1 MLKLKNISHRVIS
14 CQFRIKKSVGT
25 GFTPKIVSRLFS
37 SHAENF
43 KSPIISQISGVEDA
57 TSVSTEVSP
66 MPTSSQIRPKLR
78 VQVSEW

>member
-1 MLKLKNISHRVIS
+1 MTKIVVINTL
-14 CQFRIKKSVGT
+14 GT
-25 GFTPKIVSRLFS
+25 GLTPKTIVSRLFS

-66 MPTSSQIRPKLR
+66 MLTSSQIRPKLR